1 MCRDGDSLFFLFSYL
16 FKMLSEKSLFF
27 AKKKENSDKF
37 ASTVKYQLRP
47 LILPFSHLVEH
58 EIVKK
63 VERTMCTVKKP
74 YILCERCN
82 AMDAL

>member
-1 MCRDGDSLFFLFSYL
+1 MCRDGDSLFSLFFYL
-16 FKMLSEKSLFF
+16 LKMHSEKSLFF
-27 AKKKENSDKF
+27 VKKKENSDKF

-63 VERTMCTVKKP
+63 KVERTMCTVEKP
-74 YILCERCN
+74 YILC
-82 AMDAL
+82 